1 MESKFIEPANGECIG
16 RWHSI
21 GDKTIVFTL
30 TTLLTTL
37 LISFGLLIIF
47 KYGDEI
53 IKVMLTFG
61 LLIIF
66 LLVFVI
72 FFKGPLFRLEASQR
86 LFVSEKGL
94 VLNKT
99 LKKYEIV
106 EISTIYLDRNI
117 IKFKCMYKIPR
128 LSLRGGF
135 KIKESEFEYKI
146 EKRFRE
152 KPHELLEYLNN
163 LCDQK
168 MKKLKE

>member
-53 IKVMLTFG
+53 IKVMLTFV

-117 IKFKCMYKIPR
+117 IKFKCM
-128 LSLRGGF
+128 
-135 KIKESEFEYKI
+135 
-146 EKRFRE
+146 
-152 KPHELLEYLNN
+152 
-163 LCDQK
+163 
-168 MKKLKE
+168 